1 MARGTMHAQKDSASR
16 RRTNAP
22 THGDISLSHDDEVRG
37 PELAAITGRDDWS
50 AAVVA
55 WYDTWRNS
63 PQAQAFEATD
73 WMRLGI
79 LAPIMEGYFKRP
91 SAAALS
97 EIRMNEERLGATV
110 VDRMRAR
117 MKIAP
122 EEPTGTA
129 PVISIVQSRDD
140 IASRLRRP

>member
-1 MARGTMHAQKDSASR
+1 MHSQKDAASR

-22 THGDISLSHDDEVRG
+22 THGDIALTRDDETRG
-37 PELAAITGRDDWS
+37 PDLETMTGRDDWS
-50 AAVVA
+50 PAVVA
-55 WYDTWRNS
+55 WYAVWQDS
-63 PQAQAFEATD
+63 PQAQAFESTD
-73 WMRLGI
+73 WMRLAI

-117 MKIAP
+117 MKIEARADDGP
-122 EEPTGTA
+122 AA
-129 PVISIVQSRDD
+129 PVVSIVQTRAD
-140 IASRLRRP
+140 IASRLSP